1 MFGGIKVKLANSSGI
16 DLEKEDE
23 SDADCR
29 ADTERLEPGH
39 DDGVDDDDDD
49 GDDDDGV
56 NDDDDDDD
64 GDGDLEPGHNRE
76 GAKPEGHDVGD
87 GGDGD
92 GDASV
97 PHCMTDL
104 KQGS

>member
-1 MFGGIKVKLANSSGI
+1 MFGVIKVKLANSSGI

-39 DDGVDDDDDD
+39 DDGVDDDDDADDGVDDDGD

-56 NDDDDDDD
+56 DDDDD
-64 GDGDLEPGHNRE
+64 GDGD
-76 GAKPEGHDVGD
+76 
-87 GGDGD
+87 DGD
-92 GDASV
+92 GDRTTWSFIVRA
-97 PHCMTDL
+97 PWFET
-104 KQGS
+104 

>member
-29 ADTERLEPGH
+29 ADTERLESEH
-39 DDGVDDDDDD
+39 DDGVDDDDD

-56 NDDDDDDD
+56 DDDI
-64 GDGDLEPGHNRE
+64 LSI
-76 GAKPEGHDVGD
+76 V
-87 GGDGD
+87 
-92 GDASV
+92 
-97 PHCMTDL
+97 
-104 KQGS
+104 